1 MTIRIRHVFALGLS
15 LLLGTAVLVAQSNDY
30 IVGAQDVL
38 GMTVWTQPGLTGKYT
53 VGADGTFTFALMARV
68 KVGGLTLRQIEAEL
82 RSRLADGYLK
92 NPQVSV
98 AIESYKSQRI
108 FVVGEVKSPGAYPL
122 GANMTL
128 MEALAQ
134 AGSTTSDAGD
144 EAVIVRSSP
153 GRAAAGPVLSDTE
166 TNSEVVRVQLG
177 ELEAGSL
184 SQNLRLRDADNAA
197 PEEAHLLEHL
207 RVLYK
212 RRWTA
217 VTTFVLVV
225 LAMMLRTL
233 NGIPVYE
240 ARVQLLIDVEA
251 PKVLNFKDVFD
262 QGHSPYDYEFTETQ
276 QKLLTSRSLA
286 RK

>member
-1 MTIRIRHVFALGLS
+1 MTIRIQHIFALGLS
-15 LLLGTAVLVAQSNDY
+15 LLLGTAALVAQSNDY

-38 GMTVWTQPGLTGKYT
+38 GITVWNQPDLTGKFT
-53 VGADGTFTFALMARV
+53 VEADGTFSFPLIGRV

-82 RSRLADGYLK
+82 RSRLVDGYLK

-153 GRAAAGPVLSDTE
+153 GQTSAQPAASDG
-166 TNSEVVRVQLG
+166 NSNSAVVRVQLG
-177 ELEAGSL
+177 YLEADLL
-184 SQNLRLRDADNAA
+184 SQSVRLRDGDTIFVRRAA
-197 PEEAHLLEHL
+197 SMFVFGQVKSPGAYRIQHGYT
-207 RVLYK
+207 VLQ
-212 RRWTA
+212 A
-217 VTTFVLVV
+217 LSLAGGVTD
-225 LAMMLRTL
+225 R
-233 NGIPVYE
+233 G
-240 ARVQLLIDVEA
+240 
-251 PKVLNFKDVFD
+251 
-262 QGHSPYDYEFTETQ
+262 S
-276 QKLLTSRSLA
+276 TSRIKIVRLVDGNKKEFNA
-286 RK
+286 KLDDLVEPGDTLIILERFF

>member
-1 MTIRIRHVFALGLS
+1 MTIRIQHIFALGLS
-15 LLLGTAVLVAQSNDY
+15 LLLGAAALIAQSNDY

-38 GMTVWTQPGLTGKYT
+38 GIAVWNQPDLTGKFT
-53 VGADGTFTFALMARV
+53 VEVDGTFTFPLIGRV
-68 KVGGLTLRQIEAEL
+68 KVGGLTLRQIETEL
-82 RSRLADGYLK
+82 RSHLTDGYFK

-108 FVVGEVKSPGAYPL
+108 FVVGEVKSAGAYAL

-153 GRAAAGPVLSDTE
+153 ARAAAGPALSDTE

-184 SQNLRLRDADNAA
+184 SQNVRLRDGDTIFVRRTASIFVFGQVKSPGAY
-197 PEEAHLLEHL
+197 
-207 RVLYK
+207 RIQRGYTVLQ
-212 RRWTA
+212 A
-217 VTTFVLVV
+217 L
-225 LAMMLRTL
+225 
-233 NGIPVYE
+233 
-240 ARVQLLIDVEA
+240 
-251 PKVLNFKDVFD
+251 
-262 QGHSPYDYEFTETQ
+262 
-276 QKLLTSRSLA
+276 SLA
-286 RK
+286 GGVTDRGSTGRIKIVRLLDGRKKEINAKLGDAVEPGDTLIIYERFF

>member
-1 MTIRIRHVFALGLS
+1 MTRIQQIAVLGL
-15 LLLGTAVLVAQSNDY
+15 VLTLRASGMLAQSNDY

-38 GMTVWTQPGLTGKYT
+38 AITVWNQPDLTGKFT
-53 VGADGTFTFALMARV
+53 VETDGTFTFPFIGRV

-144 EAVIVRSSP
+144 EAVTVRSSL
-153 GRAAAGPVLSDTE
+153 GQTAAQPEAPNGNS
-166 TNSEVVRVQLG
+166 NSEVVRVQLSS
-177 ELEAGSL
+177 LEAGLL
-184 SQNLRLRDADNAA
+184 SQNVRLRDGD
-197 PEEAHLLEHL
+197 
-207 RVLYK
+207 
-212 RRWTA
+212 
-217 VTTFVLVV
+217 
-225 LAMMLRTL
+225 
-233 NGIPVYE
+233 
-240 ARVQLLIDVEA
+240 
-251 PKVLNFKDVFD
+251 
-262 QGHSPYDYEFTETQ
+262 
-276 QKLLTSRSLA
+276 
-286 RK
+286 